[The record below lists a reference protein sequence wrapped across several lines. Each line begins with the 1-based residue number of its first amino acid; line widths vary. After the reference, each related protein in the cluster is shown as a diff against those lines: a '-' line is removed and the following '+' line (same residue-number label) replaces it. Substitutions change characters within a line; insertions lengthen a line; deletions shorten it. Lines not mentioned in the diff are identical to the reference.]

1 MNSDNNPDTNATG
14 TCTDQC
20 RTHARITVRDR
31 LTAAGVEYDVIGR
44 RATTTA

>member
-1 MNSDNNPDTNATG
+1 MTSDNNPDTNTG

-20 RTHARITVRDR
+20 RAQSRATVRDR

-44 RATTTA
+44 AGLPAA